1 MDEKTGENAC
11 DAVVKKLQQQQQQQR
26 RRRPQRI

>member
-11 DAVVKKLQQQQQQQR
+11 DAVVKKLQQQQQQR